1 MAAFAKAGG
10 GNELKRLSAFGGEA
24 DVHGHVRLSAPVAND
39 PEPTWVGSKFCIAAV
54 SQQHRGVLRSFEVG
68 SPLCPRIDSEQ
79 FRPAPRTR

>member
-1 MAAFAKAGG
+1 MNGRVASAKSV
-10 GNELKRLSAFGGEA
+10 EI
-24 DVHGHVRLSAPVAND
+24 D

-54 SQQHRGVLRSFEVG
+54 SRQHRGVLRSFEVG